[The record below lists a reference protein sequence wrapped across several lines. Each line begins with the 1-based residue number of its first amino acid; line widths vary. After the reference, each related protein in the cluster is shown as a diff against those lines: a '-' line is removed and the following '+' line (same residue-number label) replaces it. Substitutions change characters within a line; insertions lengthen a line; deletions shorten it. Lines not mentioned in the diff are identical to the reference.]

1 MTHINTVCNDDHNC
15 HLLCGGD
22 FFGDLPMTTTREAAM
37 EAALLK
43 TRQLVCEAAE
53 VGFNYADGDWA
64 DRLYRNNGNIAAAL
78 STPAADTRV
87 VVKPLVWEAYAQGEI
102 SRPNDVHPE
111 YCTAPSVSKE
121 RSGEWRLRGPWIG
134 FNYYPTKEAA
144 KSAAQAHADAAH
156 WKNTQIV
163 GE

>member
-1 MTHINTVCNDDHNC
+1 
-15 HLLCGGD
+15 
-22 FFGDLPMTTTREAAM
+22 MTTTREAAM

-87 VVKPLVWEAYAQGEI
+87 VAVALLDRAMKTTMSGIVRDEI
-102 SRPNDVHPE
+102 RAIIDTAILKEFYTEVISAGRSRGNINISGKLDVH
-111 YCTAPSVSKE
+111 
-121 RSGEWRLRGPWIG
+121 
-134 FNYYPTKEAA
+134 
-144 KSAAQAHADAAH
+144 HADRNLYEFLQQKLTVKLKAASVF
-156 WKNTQIV
+156 TCQFGQGV
-163 GE
+163 EL

>member
-1 MTHINTVCNDDHNC
+1 MTA
-15 HLLCGGD
+15 
-22 FFGDLPMTTTREAAM
+22 TREAAM

-87 VVKPLVWEAYAQGEI
+87 VAVALVPFPTAAAIRKPIRLPRLPAAFPSLRRLRCVVD
-102 SRPNDVHPE
+102 S
-111 YCTAPSVSKE
+111 TAPLTR
-121 RSGEWRLRGPWIG
+121 RS
-134 FNYYPTKEAA
+134 
-144 KSAAQAHADAAH
+144 
-156 WKNTQIV
+156 
-163 GE
+163 

>member
-1 MTHINTVCNDDHNC
+1 
-15 HLLCGGD
+15 
-22 FFGDLPMTTTREAAM
+22 MTTTREAAM

-87 VVKPLVWEAYAQGEI
+87 VAVALLDRAMKTTMSGIVRDEI
-102 SRPNDVHPE
+102 RAIIDTATP
-111 YCTAPSVSKE
+111 APSDKIAESARFNPQSVKL
-121 RSGEWRLRGPWIG
+121 RDVINGEQKP
-134 FNYYPTKEAA
+134 
-144 KSAAQAHADAAH
+144 
-156 WKNTQIV
+156 
-163 GE
+163 